1 MQDTLHCDY
10 SAGTS
15 PMHSALVSEELRP
28 KELKILIVSTPKTGN
43 TWLKSLLA
51 VAYDLPVVE
60 FPLPEFW
67 RDFDAKQFD
76 RLGPKWVA
84 HQHLLPYDALVNW
97 IRQRN
102 VVLVSTIRHPGD
114 ILASLRHYVRN
125 FAGKTYIDPETVR
138 LLISENQEG
147 DQFSS

>member
-1 MQDTLHCDY
+1 MHRVLASGDAVT
-10 SAGTS
+10 TS
-15 PMHSALVSEELRP
+15 SEGLTI
-28 KELKILIVSTPKTGN
+28 KGDQSNGLKILIVSTPKTGN

-102 VVLVSTIRHPGD
+102 VVLVTTIRHPGD
-114 ILASLRHYVRN
+114 
-125 FAGKTYIDPETVR
+125 
-138 LLISENQEG
+138 
-147 DQFSS
+147 